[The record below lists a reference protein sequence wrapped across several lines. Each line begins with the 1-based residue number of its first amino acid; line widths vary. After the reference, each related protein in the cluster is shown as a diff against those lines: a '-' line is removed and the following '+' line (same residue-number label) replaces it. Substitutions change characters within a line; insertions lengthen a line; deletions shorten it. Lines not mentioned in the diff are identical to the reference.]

1 VVTAQSDGLVGREA
15 ELERVVAFL
24 ERDGGRPSKLLLEG
38 DPGIG
43 KTTLWAAGL
52 ERAVERGFRVLR
64 ACPAA
69 AERELSFAGLGDLLV
84 DLRDEIGRLPAP
96 QRRALRIALLL
107 DEVEGDP
114 PEQRAIAA
122 ALTELL
128 RRLSLEQPVL
138 VALDDA
144 QWLDA
149 PSGAALDFALRRVG
163 DAPARVLA
171 TARVDAATQI
181 GFADEER
188 ALIGSFTLDELD
200 TLLRERL
207 GTRFLRPVL
216 RQIEEASGG
225 NPFYALEL
233 AASLLRSGKQLAPG
247 ERLPIPTH
255 LRGVVADRLD
265 GLTPGAREAT
275 LATAALA
282 QPTTGAVRAAIAD
295 GGAAI
300 AEAVSAGV
308 LQREGESLRFTHPL
322 FAASVYEDTTA
333 DDRKAMHRRLASVV
347 TDPEERARQLAEG
360 AGGPDATISAFV
372 EAAAASV
379 VARGAPDAGVR
390 LAKLAV
396 ELTPPGRMR
405 VLHKR
410 RLDCARY
417 ASAAGDPKHAK
428 ELLERQLDTARAG
441 RERAEVEL
449 ELARTEWVTRGASA
463 ATAHLERALREVDGS
478 DELELLATVLTELA
492 DMHIADLR
500 TDSDASER
508 AVALAEQVWNPELLA
523 RALAVHG
530 LTLLDRHEPPS
541 DDYWKRALE
550 LERASGRLRWD
561 GPACA
566 YAVQLFVRGR
576 FETAS
581 ELMREAADSMRA
593 RGDSALP
600 MALLYLSDIARAAG
614 FWTEASDYA
623 DEAHDAAVQSGR
635 DSAEPV
641 CILYRARFAL
651 LRGELAR
658 AGDDVARALSAL
670 ERLNLAVDAPAA
682 YDGAMP
688 QALANSLLGRIAL
701 MSERY
706 ADAHEWLGADVGAL
720 REMNAR
726 ELLVEALADDTSALV
741 ALGDLETAARHV
753 REMQELAWAMDPP
766 YRALAARARGIVA
779 AAKGELR
786 PALQSLERSRRLLES
801 GPWPWPFE
809 LGKTLVALGAV
820 QRRAHQKAPAR
831 ATLEH
836 ARDIFEQLGAAL
848 WAERARGELAQLG
861 GRPSRRDAL
870 TATEARVAET
880 VAAGRS
886 NAEAAREL
894 FMSPKTVE
902 WNLSKIYKKL
912 HVRSR
917 AELTAKL
924 AGRATFTQP

>member
-52 ERAVERGFRVLR
+52 EKAVERGFRVLR

-84 DLRDEIGRLPAP
+84 DLRDEIGGLPAP

-107 DEVEGDP
+107 DEAEGDP
-114 PEQRAIAA
+114 PEQRAIAT

-171 TARVDAATQI
+171 TARVDAATPI
-181 GFADEER
+181 GFDEGER
-188 ALIGSFTLDELD
+188 TLIGPFTLDELEA
-200 TLLRERL
+200 LLRERL
-207 GTRFLRPVL
+207 GARFLRPVL

-255 LRGVVADRLD
+255 LRSVVADRLD
-265 GLTPGAREAT
+265 GLSPAAREAT

-300 AEAVSAGV
+300 AEAVAAGV

-322 FAASVYEDTTA
+322 FAASVYEDTAA
-333 DDRKAMHRRLASVV
+333 DDRKAMHGRLASVV
-347 TDPEERARQLAEG
+347 TDPEERARQLAE
-360 AGGPDATISAFV
+360 AADGPDATISAFV

-396 ELTPPGRMR
+396 ELTPPGRLQ

-478 DELELLATVLTELA
+478 DELELLATILTELA

-530 LTLLDRHEPPS
+530 LTLLDRDDAPP
-541 DDYWKRALE
+541 DEYWEHALE
-550 LERASGRLRWD
+550 IERASGHSRWD
-561 GPACA
+561 GPARA
-566 YAVQLFVRGR
+566 YAVTLFAQGR
-576 FETAS
+576 FEIATDLLREVAS
-581 ELMREAADSMRA
+581 SMRA

-600 MALLYLSDIARAAG
+600 MVLLCLSDIARAAG
-614 FWTEASDYA
+614 SWGEASDYA
-623 DEAHDAAVQSGR
+623 DQAHDAAAQSGR
-635 DSAEPV
+635 ESVEPI

-658 AGDDVARALSAL
+658 AADEVGQALASL
-670 ERLNLAVDAPAA
+670 ERLSVTGERLAA
-682 YDGAMP
+682 YDGPIPA
-688 QALANSLLGRIAL
+688 ALASSLLGRIAL

-706 ADAHEWLGADVGAL
+706 AEAHELFASDIRAQ
-720 REMNAR
+720 REMSSR
-726 ELLVEALADDTSALV
+726 RLLVETLADDTSALV
-741 ALGDLETAARHV
+741 ALGDLDNAARHV
-753 REMQELAWAMDPP
+753 QEMEELAGAFDPP
-766 YRALAARARGIVA
+766 YRALAARARGVVA
-779 AAKGELR
+779 AARGELT
-786 PALQSLERSRRLLES
+786 PALRSLERSRHLLET
-801 GPWPWPFE
+801 GKWPWPFE
-809 LGKTLVALGAV
+809 LGKTMVALGAS
-820 QRRAHQKAPAR
+820 QRRARQKAQAR
-831 ATLEH
+831 ATLER
-836 ARDIFEQLGAAL
+836 AREIFEQLGAAL
-848 WAERARGELAQLG
+848 WAERARSELAQLG

-870 TATEARVAET
+870 TATETRVAEI

-917 AELTAKL
+917 AELAAKL